1 MGNVSSLM
9 RKKQAEQDYIR
20 NDTVIKIWITQ

>member
-9 RKKQAEQDYIR
+9 RKKQAEQDIYR